1 MILGG
6 VGGRLLA
13 RRRVQEVP
21 LAVWRHYGSEAGGKR
36 GN

>member
-6 VGGRLLA
+6 AGGRLLA

-21 LAVWRHYGSEAGGKR
+21 LAVWRHGSEAGGKR